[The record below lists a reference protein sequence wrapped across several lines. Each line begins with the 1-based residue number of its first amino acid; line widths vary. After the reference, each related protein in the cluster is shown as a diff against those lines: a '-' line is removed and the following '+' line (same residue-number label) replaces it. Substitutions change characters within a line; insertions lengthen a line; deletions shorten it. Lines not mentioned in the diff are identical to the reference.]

1 MKTKSIIFYIIGIFF
16 TSNNYAQLQ
25 SENILYSLNEKENFI
40 IDDYYYLY
48 TDKGKFSIEDEVSKQ
63 NWNNYFLK
71 YKNNIIGRYTFEDEL
86 NINKLTCQLYI
97 TNKKISSVLG
107 IKKTITLMNLK
118 KNEFEKGIINSF
130 KDLPLD
136 LINSAEIINN
146 KGYFLYK
153 YKFYNASLIYFNK
166 TLEISPT
173 RTVAY
178 LNIADCHWEL
188 KNNDKAIENYN
199 IYIQLMKEQKK
210 DLKKIPKYVYDRL
223 KKS

>member
-1 MKTKSIIFYIIGIFF
+1 MKIKSVVFYIIGIFF
-16 TSNNYAQLQ
+16 TLNNYAQLQ
-25 SENILYSLNEKENFI
+25 SENILYSLYEKENFI
-40 IDDYYYLY
+40 IDDYYLY

-71 YKNNIIGRYTFEDEL
+71 YKNKIIGRYTFEDEL

-97 TNKKISSVLG
+97 TNKKISTILG
-107 IKKTITLMNLK
+107 IKKTITLINLK
-118 KNEFEKGIINSF
+118 KSEFENGIINSF

-136 LINSAEIINN
+136 LINSAELLNN

-153 YKFYNASLIYFNK
+153 YKFYNASLIYFNR
-166 TLEISPT
+166 TIEISPN

-178 LNIADCHWEL
+178 LNIADCYWDL

-199 IYIQLMKEQKK
+199 RYIQLMKEQKK
-210 DLKKIPKYVYDRL
+210 DLKKIPKYVYERL